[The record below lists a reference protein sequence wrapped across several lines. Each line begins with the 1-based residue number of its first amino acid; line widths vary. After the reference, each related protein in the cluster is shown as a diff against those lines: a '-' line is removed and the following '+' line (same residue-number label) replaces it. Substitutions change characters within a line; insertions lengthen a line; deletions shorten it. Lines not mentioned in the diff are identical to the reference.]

1 MKDCGVRYRE
11 RILNLDCHVATLLAM
26 TGTATP
32 IVIAKP
38 VRTLAVAISE
48 LPNLYNFF
56 RLYRPPLRGR
66 WTHVSTLQNVYVRW
80 L

>member
-1 MKDCGVRYRE
+1 MRRTPCG
-11 RILNLDCHVATLLAM
+11 CSLLAM

-56 RLYRPPLRGR
+56 RLYRLPLRGR
-66 WTHVSTLQNVYVRW
+66 MGHAPSLQ
-80 L
+80 LSIESFL